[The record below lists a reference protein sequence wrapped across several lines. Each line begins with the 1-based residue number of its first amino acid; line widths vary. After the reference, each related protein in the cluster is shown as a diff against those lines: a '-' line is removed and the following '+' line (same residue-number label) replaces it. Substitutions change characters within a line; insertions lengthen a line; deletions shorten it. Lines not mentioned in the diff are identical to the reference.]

1 MALIGGPM
9 GRVVPEALFDRP
21 LSYDGLP
28 GMGHGGIVVL
38 DDTVRPCDLA
48 RHLFDFARAES
59 CGSCTPCRVGTA
71 ALPTRRDQTFLAFD
85 FGTRRV
91 GVASGNTVTHTSQP
105 LLTIASTGDSRFTA
119 IARLVDEWQPDA
131 LVVGVPFHPDG
142 AEHEN
147 TVLARRFA
155 RQLRGRHRL
164 EVHEVDERR
173 NRVLRFR
180 AEQGERRQRRGSD
193 LLVFVADRLDQ
204 RGQSRLGRRPG
215 TLQLIRRFAPHLARA
230 LDNLA
235 QLVVLG
241 IPASSVPQHILAE
254 AGN

>member
-1 MALIGGPM
+1 M
-9 GRVVPEALFDRP
+9 
-21 LSYDGLP
+21 P
-28 GMGHGGIVVL
+28 GMPEPVPIAMNASA
-38 DDTVRPCDLA
+38 T
-48 RHLFDFARAES
+48 
-59 CGSCTPCRVGTA
+59 
-71 ALPTRRDQTFLAFD
+71 LPTRRDQTFLAFD

-164 EVHEVDERR
+164 EVHEVDERYSTTEAHSLGAGD
-173 NRVLRFR
+173 VDAASAALILEQHLR
-180 AEQGERRQRRGSD
+180 S
-193 LLVFVADRLDQ
+193 L
-204 RGQSRLGRRPG
+204 
-215 TLQLIRRFAPHLARA
+215 AP
-230 LDNLA
+230 
-235 QLVVLG
+235 
-241 IPASSVPQHILAE
+241 
-254 AGN
+254 